1 MEGRRAAGADDMN
14 MGTDSDLRAAPS
26 GHRGPTI
33 YDTIGVPTV
42 INAAGTNTRL
52 SGGIMHPEV
61 TAAMAEASTA
71 CVEMHTLQAAASR
84 AIAEATGAEA
94 GVVTSGASAALLLGA
109 AACMARM
116 DVAAMDALP
125 EAPPR
130 AEFIMVRSQRNMYDR
145 AIRVAGGRIV
155 EVGIPDRFSGA
166 GIRDASAA
174 EIAAA
179 ITPRTAGIL
188 WVAQPW
194 SEPTLPEVAR
204 VAQAAGIPVLVDAAA
219 QLPPA
224 ANLRRFIE
232 DGADLVCFSGG
243 KAIGGPQSSGILAG
257 RRALVGSALMQ
268 MLDLDLP
275 DAQFRLPPEFA
286 GNDAPPRL
294 PHHGI
299 GRSCKAGKE
308 EIVGLLVALRR
319 FVAEGD
325 AARTARLRARLE
337 AVVRTIGDVGAPEI
351 TAGAVPMLV
360 LRLADADAARAAD
373 ARLRAIRPAIHVN
386 QGRLREGMLMVNPIA
401 LTEADLAPLGAALR
415 EVLA

>member
-1 MEGRRAAGADDMN
+1 M
-14 MGTDSDLRAAPS
+14 
-26 GHRGPTI
+26 I
-33 YDTIGVPTV
+33 YDHLGVAPV

-52 SGGIMHPEV
+52 SGGMMHPEV
-61 TAAMAEASTA
+61 TAAMAEAATA
-71 CVEMHTLQAAASR
+71 CVDMLDLQAAASR

-94 GVVTSGASAALLLGA
+94 GIVTCGASAALLLGA
-109 AACMARM
+109 AACMTGL

-125 EAPPR
+125 EAAPR
-130 AEFIMVRSQRNMYDR
+130 SDFVMARSQRNMYDR
-145 AIRVAGGRIV
+145 ALRVAGARIV

-166 GIRDASAA
+166 GVRDATAA

-179 ITPRTAGIL
+179 IGPRTAGVL

-194 SEPTLPEVAR
+194 SEPALPEVAR
-204 VAQAAGIPVLVDAAA
+204 VAQAAGVPVLVDAAA

-224 ANLRRFIE
+224 GNLRRFVE
-232 DGADLVCFSGG
+232 EGADLVCFSGG
-243 KAIGGPQSSGILAG
+243 KAIGGPQASGILAG
-257 RRALVGSALMQ
+257 RRELVAAALLQ

-286 GNDAPPRL
+286 GNTAPPRL

-325 AARTARLRARLE
+325 APRTARLRARLE
-337 AVVRTIGDVGAPEI
+337 AVRTAMGDASAEI
-351 TAGAVPMLV
+351 TDGAVPLLL
-360 LRLADADAARAAD
+360 LRLPDAAAARAAE
-373 ARLRAIRPAIHVN
+373 ARLRAHRPAIHVG
-386 QGRLREGMLMVNPIA
+386 QGRLREGVLVVNPLA
-401 LTEADLAPLGAALR
+401 LAERDLVTLGQALR
-415 EVLA
+415 GVI